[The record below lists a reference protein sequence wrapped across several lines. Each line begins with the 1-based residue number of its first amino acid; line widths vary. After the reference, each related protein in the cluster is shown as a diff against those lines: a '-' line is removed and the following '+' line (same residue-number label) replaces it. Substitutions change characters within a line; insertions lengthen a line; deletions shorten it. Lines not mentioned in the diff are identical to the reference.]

1 MRALAM
7 NPSGNRIGNDNM
19 LATRGVPGKLCGG
32 VCVESAMEDLEPDQA
47 PEEDITLTADAL
59 KAMGHPL
66 RWKIL
71 CTLGDK
77 EMSVGEIVEKIGTS
91 QSNVSQ
97 HLDQLRNK
105 NIVSSRRD
113 ANRIYYSVR
122 NDQLLELIGTMRSVL
137 CRTNLDDLMSD

>member
-1 MRALAM
+1 MRAFAM
-7 NPSGNRIGNDNM
+7 KPPGTRNGHDNV
-19 LATRGVPGKLCGG
+19 LATRVVPGKLCKG
-32 VCVESAMEDLEPDQA
+32 VCVESAMEDLEPDHA

-71 CTLGDK
+71 CTLGNK

-113 ANRIYYSVR
+113 ANRIYYRVR

>member
-1 MRALAM
+1 
-7 NPSGNRIGNDNM
+7 
-19 LATRGVPGKLCGG
+19 
-32 VCVESAMEDLEPDQA
+32 MEDSKADLTPG
-47 PEEDITLTADAL
+47 EDITLTADAL

-71 CTLGDK
+71 CTLGSS

-113 ANRIYYSVR
+113 ANRIYYRVR
-122 NDQLLELIGTMRSVL
+122 NDKLLELIGTMRDVL
-137 CRTNLDDLMSD
+137 CRTNLDDVPPPEDSETPG

>member
-1 MRALAM
+1 MA
-7 NPSGNRIGNDNM
+7 
-19 LATRGVPGKLCGG
+19 
-32 VCVESAMEDLEPDQA
+32 ESKSEGTN
-47 PEEDITLTADAL
+47 EEDITLTADAL

-71 CTLGDK
+71 CTLGEK

-105 NIVSSRRD
+105 TIVKSRRD
-113 ANRIYYSVR
+113 ANRIYYRVR
-122 NDQLLELIGTMRSVL
+122 NEQLLELISTMRGVL
-137 CRTNLDDLMSD
+137 CHTNLNDGYLSEE

>member
-1 MRALAM
+1 
-7 NPSGNRIGNDNM
+7 
-19 LATRGVPGKLCGG
+19 
-32 VCVESAMEDLEPDQA
+32 MEDSKADQT
-47 PEEDITLTADAL
+47 PGEDITLTADAL

-71 CTLGDK
+71 CTLGSS

-113 ANRIYYSVR
+113 ANRIYYRVR
-122 NDQLLELIGTMRSVL
+122 NDKLLELIGTMRDVL
-137 CRTNLDDLMSD
+137 CRTNLDDVPPPDGSQSTGQ

>member
-1 MRALAM
+1 
-7 NPSGNRIGNDNM
+7 
-19 LATRGVPGKLCGG
+19 
-32 VCVESAMEDLEPDQA
+32 MEDLEPDQA

-105 NIVSSRRD
+105 RILVSRKEG
-113 ANRIYYSVR
+113 NRIYYRVR
-122 NDQLLELIGTMRSVL
+122 NEALLALIDNMRSVL
-137 CRTNLDDLMSD
+137 CEANLDDTSPR

>member
-1 MRALAM
+1 MEE
-7 NPSGNRIGNDNM
+7 SKTGQ
-19 LATRGVPGKLCGG
+19 GV
-32 VCVESAMEDLEPDQA
+32 
-47 PEEDITLTADAL
+47 EEDITLTADAL

-71 CTLGDK
+71 CTLGNK

-105 NIVSSRRD
+105 NIVKSRRD
-113 ANRIYYSVR
+113 ANRIFYRVR
-122 NDQLLELIGTMRSVL
+122 NEQLLELIGTMRGVL
-137 CRTNLDDLMSD
+137 CHTYLDDVPPPED

>member
-1 MRALAM
+1 ME
-7 NPSGNRIGNDNM
+7 
-19 LATRGVPGKLCGG
+19 
-32 VCVESAMEDLEPDQA
+32 ESKPDQE
-47 PEEDITLTADAL
+47 PGDDITLTADAL

-71 CTLGDK
+71 CTLGNS

-113 ANRIYYSVR
+113 ANRIYYRVR
-122 NDQLLELIGTMRSVL
+122 NDKLLDLIGTMRDVL
-137 CRTNLDDLMSD
+137 CRTNLDDVIPPE

>member
-1 MRALAM
+1 MA
-7 NPSGNRIGNDNM
+7 
-19 LATRGVPGKLCGG
+19 
-32 VCVESAMEDLEPDQA
+32 EPKTDQSQD
-47 PEEDITLTADAL
+47 EDITLTAEAL

-71 CTLGDK
+71 CVLGNE

-105 NIVSSRRD
+105 NIVKSRRD
-113 ANRIYYSVR
+113 ANRIYYCVR
-122 NDQLLELIGTMRSVL
+122 NEKLLELIGTMRDVL
-137 CRTNLDDLMSD
+137 CHTNLNDFYPPE

>member
-1 MRALAM
+1 
-7 NPSGNRIGNDNM
+7 
-19 LATRGVPGKLCGG
+19 
-32 VCVESAMEDLEPDQA
+32 MEDSRTDQA
-47 PEEDITLTADAL
+47 PEEDITLTAEAL

-71 CTLGDK
+71 CTLVNK

-105 NIVSSRRD
+105 NIVKSRRD
-113 ANRIYYSVR
+113 ANRIYYCVR
-122 NDQLLELIGTMRSVL
+122 NEELLTLIGTMRGVL
-137 CRTNLDDLMSD
+137 CHTNLGDPYTSG

>member
-1 MRALAM
+1 MHVLAISL
-7 NPSGNRIGNDNM
+7 PVSWNRPDIA
-19 LATRGVPGKLCGG
+19 LATRGAPVKLCEG

-71 CTLGDK
+71 CTLGNK

-113 ANRIYYSVR
+113 ANRIYYRVR

-137 CRTNLDDLMSD
+137 CRTNLDDLMSE

>member
-7 NPSGNRIGNDNM
+7 EPPGTRNGHDNV
-19 LATRGVPGKLCGG
+19 LETRVVPGKLCKG
-32 VCVESAMEDLEPDQA
+32 VCVESAMEDLEPDHA

-113 ANRIYYSVR
+113 ANRIYYRVR

>member
-1 MRALAM
+1 M
-7 NPSGNRIGNDNM
+7 D
-19 LATRGVPGKLCGG
+19 
-32 VCVESAMEDLEPDQA
+32 ESENKQ

-71 CTLGDK
+71 CTLGSN

-105 NIVSSRRD
+105 NIVKSRRD
-113 ANRIYYSVR
+113 ANRIYYSVS
-122 NDQLLELIGTMRSVL
+122 NEKLLELIGTMRGVL
-137 CRTNLDDLMSD
+137 CQTNLNDLAPPG

>member
-1 MRALAM
+1 ME
-7 NPSGNRIGNDNM
+7 
-19 LATRGVPGKLCGG
+19 
-32 VCVESAMEDLEPDQA
+32 ESKSVRQSD
-47 PEEDITLTADAL
+47 EDITLTADAL

-105 NIVSSRRD
+105 NIVRSRRD
-113 ANRIYYSVR
+113 ANRIYYRVR
-122 NDQLLELIGTMRSVL
+122 NRELLELIGTMRGVL
-137 CRTNLDDLMSD
+137 CHTNLDDSYPAD

>member
-1 MRALAM
+1 MADTDGEL
-7 NPSGNRIGNDNM
+7 
-19 LATRGVPGKLCGG
+19 PG
-32 VCVESAMEDLEPDQA
+32 
-47 PEEDITLTADAL
+47 EDITLTAEAL

-77 EMSVGEIVEKIGTS
+77 ELSVGEIVEKIGTS

-105 NIVSSRRD
+105 NIVRSRRD
-113 ANRIYYSVR
+113 ANRIYYSVS
-122 NDQLLELIGTMRSVL
+122 NDRLLELIGTMRDVL
-137 CRTNLDDLMSD
+137 CQTNLSDVPPE

>member
-1 MRALAM
+1 MEE
-7 NPSGNRIGNDNM
+7 SEK
-19 LATRGVPGKLCGG
+19 KL
-32 VCVESAMEDLEPDQA
+32 
-47 PEEDITLTADAL
+47 PEEDIVLTAEAL

-71 CTLGDK
+71 CTLGNK

-105 NIVSSRRD
+105 NIVRSRRD
-113 ANRIYYSVR
+113 ANRIYYSVS
-122 NDQLLELIGTMRSVL
+122 NDKLLDLISTMRGVL
-137 CRTNLDDLMSD
+137 CQTNLADTPPE

>member
-1 MRALAM
+1 
-7 NPSGNRIGNDNM
+7 
-19 LATRGVPGKLCGG
+19 
-32 VCVESAMEDLEPDQA
+32 MEDSNSEKS

-71 CTLGDK
+71 CTLGNK

-105 NIVSSRRD
+105 NIVKSRRD
-113 ANRIYYSVR
+113 ANRIYYRVR
-122 NDQLLELIGTMRSVL
+122 NEELLELISTMRGVL
-137 CRTNLDDLMSD
+137 CHTNLNDGYSTE